1 MPCPQWIRP
10 ITVEMPEGRVGDFPS
25 PSPSLEASFPQ
36 FEPPK
41 VWGWQVSP
49 WLNKVYSALANTLDK
64 IKDTLWAPLPKKPQ
78 SLNDLPELLSYGLQV
93 YNRVQKIINTARD
106 ISALYQLQLAVIID
120 PELPPYGWYVQRVA
134 WLIPPE
140 KQILRWQD
148 IKNLLKTLKDT
159 IKDIGRVLVQRTKER
174 IRRELGKSMP
184 APDRLLS
191 QSTPIVWL
199 GWEYG
204 VEYSPERAAQGLAE
218 QKAKREA
225 NKAIVKA
232 ARTAFINALIKD
244 ISSGNRGLL
253 PKTKTLAGT
262 QAIELFKRKNLYKM
276 HVRGYPRDDV
286 NMPTRQYVM
295 FDGRTKVKDGRL
307 RALANAMALKNLDGS
322 MELAHLLTPATDDVI
337 YRLFKFYGRQAF
349 TEGQAFSDVSNVP
362 NKIDISRESI
372 VTDAVRKVIAYYQA
386 NPYIARVMSRE
397 DISYGGYL
405 MVGLDPFSILIPP
418 LPDVFSINVDG
429 TRISVY
435 QDWLPVISFSMP
447 QIEAR
452 KTNIDI
458 EGVFSGE
465 VNAGFNL
472 HRSGANITLELLD
485 TNDNILNQYFLQYM
499 KYCTVSGLGRPAYDV
514 AFILDV
520 IQLDLSFAIVDFV
533 SLIVGVVDIDL
544 PQPSIESGN
553 AFNENKIK
561 ITFNVIGS
569 IVYDKLQIGSL
580 GETFTVM
587 DADPKIGDP
596 LKEAYD
602 YAWSAPVTISSSKF
616 IETYTN
622 KTMGN
627 TLSYKPRFQP
637 THKKV
642 VVNPDR
648 IRSFTP

>member
-1 MPCPQWIRP
+1 M
-10 ITVEMPEGRVGDFPS
+10 
-25 PSPSLEASFPQ
+25 
-36 FEPPK
+36 
-41 VWGWQVSP
+41 SP
-49 WLNKVYSALANTLDK
+49 WLNNVYSALANTLDK
-64 IKDTLWAPLPKKPQ
+64 IKDTLWAPLPPKPQ
-78 SLNDLPELLSYGLQV
+78 SLNDIPELLSYGLQV
-93 YNRVQKIINTARD
+93 YNRVQRIINTARD
-106 ISALYQLQLAVIID
+106 ISALYQLQLAIIID

-140 KQILRWQD
+140 KQILKWQD
-148 IKNLLKTLKDT
+148 IKNLLKALKDT

-184 APDRLLS
+184 VPDRLLS

-244 ISSGNRGLL
+244 IDSGNARLL
-253 PKTKTLAGT
+253 PKMKTLAGT
-262 QAIELFKRKNLYKM
+262 QAIELFKRKKLYKV

-295 FDGRTKVKDGRL
+295 FDGKTKVSASDSRR
-307 RALANAMALKNLDGS
+307 RAMINTMGLKSPDGS
-322 MELAHLLTPATDDVI
+322 KELAHLLTPATNDVI
-337 YRLFKFYGRQAF
+337 YRLFSFYGTQAL
-349 TEGQAFSDVSNVP
+349 SDVP
-362 NKIDISRESI
+362 NKIDISSSSVI
-372 VTDAVRKVIAYYQA
+372 TDAVRKVIAYYQA

-405 MVGLDPFSILIPP
+405 MVSLDPFSMLVPP
-418 LPDVFSINVDG
+418 LPDVFSIDVSG

-435 QDWLPVISFSMP
+435 QDWLPVIAFSMP

-452 KTNIDI
+452 KANIDI

-472 HRSGANITLELLD
+472 HRSGANISLELLD
-485 TNDNILNQYFLQYM
+485 TNDNILSQYFLQYM
-499 KYCTVSGLGRPAYDV
+499 KYCTVSGFGRPAYDV

-520 IQLDLSFAIVDFV
+520 IQLDLSFSIVDLA

-544 PQPSIESGN
+544 PQPSVESGS
-553 AFNENKIK
+553 AFTENKIK

-569 IVYDKLQIGSL
+569 IVYDNLQIGGL
-580 GETFTVM
+580 GETFTASGMTDSV
-587 DADPKIGDP
+587 
-596 LKEAYD
+596 KEAYD
-602 YAWSAPVTISSSKF
+602 YAWSAPITISSERF
-616 IETYTN
+616 INTYIR
-622 KTMGN
+622 KEGGN
-627 TLSYKPRFQP
+627 ILSFKPRFQP

-648 IRSFTP
+648 MRPFTP